1 MSISDLIRVTR
12 PMLHRHPRVKQALQS
27 ADTALSRLH
36 HTAAAAVP
44 ALIRPQPRQL
54 TVAVTAACTLRCKG
68 CRYGRDFMLGERFSL
83 PMMRD
88 LLDDAKQAGVNRVRL
103 YGGEP
108 MLHPKLPEMIRHSI
122 GLGMD
127 TYLTSNA
134 TLLEDRIDE
143 LWDAG
148 LRWMTIGF
156 YGIGAKYDSYT
167 QRDGHYDKLRRG
179 LDKTRAKY
187 GDEFEMQ
194 LNFVLIRSTCNLA
207 ALKEAWDFA
216 QRYGLYFHLDLYG
229 YSMPFFTD
237 GDEGVVAFTPEDRP
251 QVEEVTRELVRL
263 KTAFP
268 ERFPQSLA
276 LVRSVTDWL
285 LRGPEMRV
293 PCDAYQLLWVGADG
307 TVQLCDVT
315 FKLGNLH
322 ETRLKDMLFGG
333 THRQACRDGFQ
344 LKCPNCTCKSDS
356 RILKHAASMQAYG
369 GR

>member
-1 MSISDLIRVTR
+1 MV
-12 PMLHRHPRVKQALQS
+12 
-27 ADTALSRLH
+27 
-36 HTAAAAVP
+36 
-44 ALIRPQPRQL
+44 
-54 TVAVTAACTLRCKG
+54 
-68 CRYGRDFMLGERFSL
+68 GERLDL
-83 PMMRD
+83 PMMRN
-88 LLDDAKQAGVNRVRL
+88 LLDDAKEAGVNRVRL

-108 MLHPKLPEMIRHSI
+108 MLHPDLPDMIRHSQA
-122 GLGMD
+122 LGMD

-156 YGIGAKYDSYT
+156 YGIDAKYDGYT
-167 QRDGHYDKLRRG
+167 QRKGHYEKLRRG
-179 LDKTRAKY
+179 LEKTRAKY

-194 LNFVLIRSTCNLA
+194 LNFVLIRSTCNLS
-207 ALKEAWDFA
+207 ALQEAW
-216 QRYGLYFHLDLYG
+216 
-229 YSMPFFTD
+229 
-237 GDEGVVAFTPEDRP
+237 E
-251 QVEEVTRELVRL
+251 
-263 KTAFP
+263 FP
-268 ERFPQSLA
+268 ECFPQSLA

-285 LRGPEMRV
+285 MRGDEMRV

-322 ETRLKDMLFGG
+322 DTRLKTMLFGS

-356 RILKHAASMQAYG
+356 RILKHRTSIKVYG